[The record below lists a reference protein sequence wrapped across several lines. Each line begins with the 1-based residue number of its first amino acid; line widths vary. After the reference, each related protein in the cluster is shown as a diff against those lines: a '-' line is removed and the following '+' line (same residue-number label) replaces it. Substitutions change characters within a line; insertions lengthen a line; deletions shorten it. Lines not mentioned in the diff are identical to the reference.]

1 MISQYKGRLTRGCS
15 DQVGKGVEKAI
26 VENPSFGGR
35 IKMEEKEYFSGSL
48 IETKKDEFPALKR
61 SSSYNA
67 DR

>member
-1 MISQYKGRLTRGCS
+1 M
-15 DQVGKGVEKAI
+15 GKGV
-26 VENPSFGGR
+26 VENPSFGG
-35 IKMEEKEYFSGSL
+35 KTKVEEKEYFSGSL